1 MREGAS
7 RRGVNPP
14 LAIGF
19 FSRQYRP
26 LMSEPANVSK
36 ILILDFGSQYT
47 QVIARRIRECQV
59 YSQILKFDTPAAEI
73 AKMGARGIILSGGPS
88 SVYSS
93 NAPQIDPAVF
103 DLGLPV
109 LGICYGLQLM
119 GFHLGGKVE
128 HSDRREYGPGVICL
142 TDETGKRT
150 EEAGLFADLPD
161 SLDVWNS
168 HGDKLTKLPAGFH
181 AIGHTH
187 NSPFAAIENPV
198 KRFFGLQ
205 FHPEVAHTPRGKEVL
220 DNFVHK
226 ICGCKMDWTMGSFID
241 QTCAEIREK
250 VGSDHVVLGLS
261 GGVDSSVAAALL
273 HKAIG
278 PQLTCVFVN
287 NGLLRAKE
295 AESVQ
300 RLYGENFQINLKY
313 VDASEQF
320 LSKLVGVTDPETKRK
335 IIGGEFIRVFES
347 AVREL
352 TTSGQNFKYLAQGTL
367 YPDVIESVSISGNP
381 AALIKS
387 HHNVGGLPP
396 DLKFQLIEPL
406 RELFKDEVRQVG
418 LQLGL
423 PKEVVYRQPFPG
435 PGLAVRIVGEITPE
449 RLRILRDADAI
460 VVDEMKVSDW
470 YYRVWQSFAV
480 LLPVRSVGVMGDER
494 TYEHTIAL
502 RIVESQDGMTADW
515 VRLPY
520 ELLAKIS
527 TRIINEVKGVNRVC
541 YDISSKPPSTIEWE

>member
-1 MREGAS
+1 
-7 RRGVNPP
+7 
-14 LAIGF
+14 
-19 FSRQYRP
+19 
-26 LMSEPANVSK
+26 MSEPAHVSK
-36 ILILDFGSQYT
+36 IVILDFGSQYT

-59 YSQILKFDTPAAEI
+59 YSQILKYDTPASEI
-73 AKMGARGIILSGGPS
+73 AKAGARGIILSGGPS
-88 SVYSS
+88 SVYSP

-103 DLGLPV
+103 ELGVPV

-128 HSDRREYGPGVICL
+128 HSDRREYGAGVVSL
-142 TDETGKRT
+142 TDEKGRRVSDL
-150 EEAGLFADLPD
+150 GLFDDLPD
-161 SLDVWNS
+161 QLDVWNS

-187 NSPFAAIENPV
+187 NSPFAVIEHPG

-205 FHPEVAHTPRGKEVL
+205 FHPEVAHTPRGKEL
-220 DNFVHK
+220 LQNFVYK

-241 QTCAEIREK
+241 QTCEEIRRK
-250 VGSDHVVLGLS
+250 VGKDHVVLGLS

-295 AESVQ
+295 AEAVQ

-313 VDASEQF
+313 VDATERF
-320 LSKLVGVTDPETKRK
+320 LSKLAGVTDPETKRK
-335 IIGGEFIRVFES
+335 IIGGEFIRVFET

-352 TTSGQNFKYLAQGTL
+352 TTGDQNFKYLAQGTL

-396 DLKFQLIEPL
+396 DLKFELIEPL

-460 VVDEMKVSDW
+460 VVDEMKASDW
-470 YYRVWQSFAV
+470 YYKVWQSFAV

-494 TYEHTIAL
+494 TYDHTIAL

-520 ELLAKIS
+520 EILGKIS
-527 TRIINEVKGVNRVC
+527 SRIINEVKGVNRVC
-541 YDISSKPPSTIEWE
+541 FDISSKPPSTIEWE